1 MFGYSVYYD
10 LAAET
15 EEEKNE
21 VRGVVSRLMNHIVDH
36 GYQLWDLDGTPTTF
50 GRWDPD
56 HVTENEIRFKQGDT
70 WQRAGQYWMDGLEII
85 SYLRA
90 AYHITGEKKFY
101 DHYRI
106 LIDKHGYDVRAANWQ
121 NIFIAEPMLY
131 NFSDDELAFLAYYPL
146 LQYERDPVQSKLFID
161 SVERVRETKD
171 PQRNPLGT
179 S

>member
-1 MFGYSVYYD
+1 MWLILKLVM
-10 LAAET
+10 
-15 EEEKNE
+15 
-21 VRGVVSRLMNHIVDH
+21 LMNHIVDH

-131 NFSDDELAFLAYYPL
+131 NFSDDELAFFSNKRFEQPMFTICEIFASHMEQPFFTLTTFPSSMVNSMSSHKQPQTGQVTAL
-146 LQYERDPVQSKLFID
+146 TID
-161 SVERVRETKD
+161 I
-171 PQRNPLGT
+171 
-179 S
+179 